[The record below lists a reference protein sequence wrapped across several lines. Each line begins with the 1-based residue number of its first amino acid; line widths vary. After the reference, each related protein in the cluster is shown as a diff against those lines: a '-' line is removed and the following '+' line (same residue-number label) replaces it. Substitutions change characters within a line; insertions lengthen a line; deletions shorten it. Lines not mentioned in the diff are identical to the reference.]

1 VTSILVVAAVL
12 AILAL
17 AVGRQLWRLLH
28 PQNGPSFNA
37 RWFARFSMAR
47 YRPMERVLGEADFEF
62 LSRQPGVDKK
72 TLRTFRAERREIFRA
87 YVRDIAS
94 DFHRLHGAA
103 RILLLTSME
112 DRPDLAMTLFKL
124 RATFAYAMLAIQWR
138 LALDAMG
145 VRGLNVQPL
154 VEAVDGMRGQLV
166 GLMPAPASAQF

>member
-1 VTSILVVAAVL
+1 MTYISVVAAVL
-12 AILAL
+12 AILGL
-17 AVGRQLWRLLH
+17 VIGRQLWRLLH
-28 PQNGPSFNA
+28 PLGGPSFSS
-37 RWFARFSMAR
+37 RWFARFSMTL

-72 TLRTFRAERREIFRA
+72 TLRAFRSERREIFRA
-87 YVRDIAS
+87 YVRDIAV

-112 DRPDLAMTLFKL
+112 DRPDLAVTLLKL

-145 VRGLNVQPL
+145 VRGLDVQPL

-166 GLMPAPASAQF
+166 GLMPAPASASH